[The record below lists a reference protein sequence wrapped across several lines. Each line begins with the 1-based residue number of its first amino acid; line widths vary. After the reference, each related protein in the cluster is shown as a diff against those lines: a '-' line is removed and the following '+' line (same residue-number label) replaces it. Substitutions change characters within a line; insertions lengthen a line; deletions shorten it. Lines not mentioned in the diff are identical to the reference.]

1 MNYTLVIY
9 ESAEDFAV
17 RKSASTGRTLGATEP
32 ISVAMAAPR
41 DFSAPIASTGIASFC
56 PGIGTGRLS
65 NSPGE

>member
-9 ESAEDFAV
+9 ESAEDFAA

-56 PGIGTGRLS
+56 P
-65 NSPGE
+65 